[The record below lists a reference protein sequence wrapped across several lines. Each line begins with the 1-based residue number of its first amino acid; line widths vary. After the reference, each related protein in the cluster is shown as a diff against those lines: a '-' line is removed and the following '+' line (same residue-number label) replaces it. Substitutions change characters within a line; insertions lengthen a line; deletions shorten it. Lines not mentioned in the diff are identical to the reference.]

1 MPAHILSRLEKDFA
15 LSGETIRNIASLFQE
30 HMKRGLSG
38 QAGSLKMLPSYLGT
52 PTGRET
58 GVFLALDFGGSNVRA
73 SLVELKGQGRF
84 EEFSKVVRPLSDSVS
99 GRDYRAE
106 SVTAGELFDFLAGII
121 HEVLRKQDSPVHE
134 AHLAKAYLNPGIIS
148 GMTLPLPLGMAF
160 SFPYRQQ
167 RIDQGILL
175 HWDKEVKTSG
185 VAGQDVGA
193 LLTAALARRGLGTL
207 VQPAAIINDTTAT
220 FLTAAY
226 QDPSVDIAAIIG
238 TGHNTCYLEPQAP
251 GFDFPV
257 IINTESGNF
266 SEAPATV
273 YDHRLDRESDNPG
286 AQKFEKML
294 SGKYLGELYRLIV
307 RDLASRSVPGFSE
320 RDSRRTPPY
329 SISGKDLSQI
339 LTAAKSLDAGTEANS
354 PQPAALVARIL
365 TKRSAR
371 LAAAGVIGIIHHL
384 DPYFEHKHTVA
395 LDGSLYQG
403 MPGYAQELSAA
414 LGEGLG
420 KQTDRVTVRLSPG
433 GSLTGAAVAAA
444 LVK

>member
-1 MPAHILSRLEKDFA
+1 MPSHILSEMEKELA
-15 LSGETIRNIASLFQE
+15 LSREAIVHIASLFRE
-30 HMKRGLSG
+30 HMKKGLSG
-38 QAGSLKMLPSYLGT
+38 QTSSLKMLPSYLGT
-52 PTGRET
+52 PTGQEK

-73 SLVELKGQGRF
+73 SLVKLKGKGRF
-84 EEFSKVVRPLSDSVS
+84 EEFSKVVRPLSDPVS
-99 GRDYRAE
+99 GHDYRLE
-106 SVTAGELFDFLAGII
+106 SVTAGELFDFLTGII
-121 HEVLRKQDSPVHE
+121 HEALINQDVLNASDHF
-134 AHLAKAYLNPGIIS
+134 
-148 GMTLPLPLGMAF
+148 GMSLPIPLGFSF

-185 VAGQDVGA
+185 VIGQDVGA

-207 VQPAAIINDTTAT
+207 VKPAAIINDTTAT

-226 QDPSVDIAAIIG
+226 QDPSVEIAAIIG

-251 GFDFPV
+251 GFGFPV

-273 YDHRLDRESDNPG
+273 YDHRLDQESDNPG
-286 AQKFEKML
+286 EQKFEKML
-294 SGKYLGELYRLIV
+294 SGKYLGELFRLIV
-307 RDLASRSVPGFSE
+307 QDFFNWGVPGLSEQSIPELSE
-320 RDSRRTPPY
+320 RDSRWTPPY

-354 PQPAALVARIL
+354 LPTAALVAHIL

-371 LAAAGVIGIIHHL
+371 LAASGLIGIIRHL
-384 DPYFEHKHTVA
+384 DPHLAHRHTVA
-395 LDGSLYQG
+395 IDGSLYEG

-414 LGEGLG
+414 LYEGLES
-420 KQTDRVTVRLSPG
+420 QTDRVTVRLSPG
-433 GSLTGAAVAAA
+433 GSLTGAAIAAA